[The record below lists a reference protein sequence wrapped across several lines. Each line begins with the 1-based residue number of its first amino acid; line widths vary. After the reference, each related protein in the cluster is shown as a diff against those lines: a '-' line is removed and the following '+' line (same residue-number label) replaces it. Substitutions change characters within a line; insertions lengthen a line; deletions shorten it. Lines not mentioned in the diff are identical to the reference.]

1 MAIRLSY
8 FSWVRDR
15 MGCSEEL
22 ITPVVKIATI
32 GDLIMWLRERDD
44 RGAAAFAD
52 PARIRAAMDG
62 AMVGPETSLAG
73 AREVALFPPVT
84 GG

>member
-1 MAIRLSY
+1 MALQISY
-8 FSWVRDR
+8 FAWVRDR
-15 MGCSEEL
+15 MGCGQEMVQ
-22 ITPVVKIATI
+22 PDAPIATI
-32 GDLIMWLRERDD
+32 GDLILWLRDRDA

-62 AMVGPETSLAG
+62 TMVGLDSRLDG